1 VRRRLLLVIAGAVAA
16 AVTVVGLGTLLLT
29 QLDAR
34 HRNEDELERRVTAL
48 AAVVSEVRPT
58 RVRAITRRLQP
69 ALDADAVLVFGLNDP
84 PSWVGPDEL
93 DALAAGE
100 AVATRDGDT
109 TYAAAPILRSGTRAP
124 LRALTAVDHA
134 GADFGAAGRW
144 FAVAG
149 VVTLLLGVLVA
160 LRLARSLSRPLVGA
174 EAATRRIAEGDLGA
188 RVPEPRRGDDELGRL
203 VTSINE
209 MASSLER
216 AQRTE
221 RDFLLSVSHDL
232 RTPLTSISGW
242 AEALADGTAPD
253 TGAAGRT
260 ILTEARRLDRLVRD
274 LLDLARLQAHAF
286 TLRPERV
293 DLRDVATGTAEGLR
307 PDLEDS
313 GLVIE
318 VDVPATAVVVS
329 GDPDR
334 LAQIAGNLLDNA
346 GRHAARVVR
355 VAVAADGTD
364 AVLVVTDDGVGI
376 PAEERDAVFER
387 LHADVRPSARPGQGT
402 GLGLAIVRELARAMG
417 GDVGALEAEGGGA
430 RLRVRLPLAGPPT

>member
-29 QLDAR
+29 QLDVR
-34 HRNEDELERRVTAL
+34 HRNEDELERRVSAL
-48 AAVVSEVRPT
+48 AAVVSEVRPA
-58 RVRAITRRLQP
+58 RVRGITRRLQP
-69 ALDADAVLVFGLNDP
+69 ALDADAVVVFGLDDP
-84 PSWVGPDEL
+84 PTWIGADEL
-93 DALAAGE
+93 EALATGD

-109 TYAAAPILRSGTRAP
+109 TYAAAPILRDGARVP
-124 LRALTAVDHA
+124 QRALTAVDHA

-149 VVTLLLGVLVA
+149 VVTVLLGVLVA
-160 LRLARSLSRPLVGA
+160 LRLARSLSRPLVAA
-174 EAATRRIAEGDLGA
+174 EAATRRIAEGDLAA

-209 MASSLER
+209 MAASLER

-286 TLRPERV
+286 TLRPEAV

-313 GLVIE
+313 GLVLE
-318 VDVPATAVVVS
+318 VAVPATPVIVA
-329 GDPDR
+329 GDADR
-334 LAQIAGNLLDNA
+334 LAQIAGNLLENA
-346 GRHAARVVR
+346 GRHAARVIR
-355 VAVAADGTD
+355 VEVATEGAD

-376 PAEERDAVFER
+376 PPDTRAAVFER
-387 LHADVRPSARPGQGT
+387 LHADVRPTARTGQGT

-417 GDVGALEAEGGGA
+417 GDVDALDADGGGA
-430 RLRVRLPLAGPPT
+430 RLLVRLPLA